1 MQSLFVQV
9 LQHRVCIGK
18 QPPVQCMKKPHA
30 KLRVTFAFSS
40 RNEKCFNGLDHGS
53 PRSAYASANRR
64 KTTMMMYAQNATAV
78 SAMDA
83 Q

>member
-1 MQSLFVQV
+1 
-9 LQHRVCIGK
+9 
-18 QPPVQCMKKPHA
+18 MKKSHA
-30 KLRVTFAFSS
+30 KLCVTFALCSG
-40 RNEKCFNGLDHGS
+40 NEKIFNVSDHGS